1 MLISLFRTVILYAIV
16 IFLIRLM
23 GKRQI
28 GELQPSEL
36 VITIL
41 ISEVASL
48 PMQDNS
54 IPILNSVVPLIVLV
68 SFEIIFAALS
78 LKSHKLRTV
87 MQGHPVIVIREG
99 KIDVEALRKLR
110 LSVNDLISALRQKD
124 VFELSE
130 ISYAVFETNGKL
142 SVLLKPINRNATAAD
157 LNLSPDDN
165 GMPFAVICDGKINK
179 NAASEAKIDKE
190 EIDRIIIKHNS
201 DIKNILVMT
210 VYPNKKANIVK
221 KETK

>member
-54 IPILNSVVPLIVLV
+54 IPILNSVVPLFVLV

-130 ISYAVFETNGKL
+130 ISYAIFETNGKL

-210 VYPNKKANIVK
+210 VYPNKKANIIK

>member
-1 MLISLFRTVILYAIV
+1 MLISLFRAAILYAVV

-54 IPILNSVVPLIVLV
+54 IPVLNSVIPLFVLV

-87 MQGHPVIVIREG
+87 MQGHPVIVIRSGE
-99 KIDVEALRKLR
+99 IDVEALRRLR

-130 ISYAVFETNGKL
+130 ISYAIFETNGKL

-157 LNLSPDDN
+157 LNLCPADN

-179 NAASEAKIDKE
+179 NAAAEAAMDKE
-190 EIDRIIIKHNS
+190 EIERIAAKHNS
-201 DIKNILVMT
+201 AVNNILVMT
-210 VYPNKKANIVK
+210 VYRNKKANIIK
-221 KETK
+221 KEQK